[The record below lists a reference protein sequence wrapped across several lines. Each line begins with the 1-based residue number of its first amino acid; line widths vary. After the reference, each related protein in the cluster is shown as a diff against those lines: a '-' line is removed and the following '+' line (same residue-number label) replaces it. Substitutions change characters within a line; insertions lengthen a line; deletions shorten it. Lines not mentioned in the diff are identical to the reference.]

1 MIKKTLSKGIK
12 VLKISTWLS
21 VIFSLLIVLVVGF
34 FVAFPGLIKAPIEAQ
49 LSGASGLEVKLSKI
63 SFELE
68 ADGISL
74 KIHNLKLGS
83 KDQNQP
89 IAQIQGLHWRVNVMN
104 LIDDIYHPSQVFI
117 DVLTLHANSISDAAF
132 SVADATQL
140 VSLETLEIAHFFESL
155 SIQKTHIKGA
165 DELVISPLD
174 ITRFGSQL
182 LLTVS
187 NQAIGDQN
195 VDIAMTL
202 SSEQLEHDGFL
213 TLPMTFSND
222 DFSLLSN
229 LKLYHQED
237 GEYAEFSGYIEQIKA
252 VNLDKY
258 LTASIVG
265 DSTSNWMKR
274 GFKSGF
280 LKNSNIRIVKNLSEE
295 SPAEISFNAH
305 LTETELLFN
314 SDWKNLKDLDADIST
329 DGKKIKVLVN
339 NTKLYGFPLANMA
352 LEIVDMSKPNLDV
365 HLLGKI
371 DTTSQALMQ
380 FLAQAPTGNTVHDV
394 VKQFSLEGQLTG
406 ELDLL
411 IPLDDRAVT
420 LDVDLA
426 IDENRLVTLGG
437 AVVIEGYKS
446 TIAFHDNQIST
457 SGTGTIRDIPFEIRV
472 NPKNRGDDK
481 EASFAVELL
490 KIDNDFELYL
500 TRRLDQTWRARIE
513 SEVLKTNIEIALT
526 DELPSVRV
534 VGLQVAS
541 SDSLKGDWNIQPDD
555 LPSMFLSVHGIF
567 VDEKEIPDFSAKLE
581 SANNILKI
589 SDLSFEGIGVG
600 DKDLLFNG
608 AWVAGKTGIIAKAK
622 GKELSEFLKK
632 LKVTEKVSGGEF
644 DFDVRLFCNCTPWN
658 MSLSGLSGIAKMNVK
673 EGVFTDKDPNIGRVL
688 SLLNIRAITKR
699 FKLDVAD
706 LTDKGFAYDSIDAKI
721 TLLNSQAKIDN
732 FQLESSSSSINLVG
746 QSNIIDESY
755 DIEAKVTPAIGDA
768 VPAATYLAGGGL
780 VGLGVWLI
788 DEQLFDGKLID
799 KIVDKVVEFKYKI
812 TGSWDEPTIKN
823 ISTIL

>member
-1 MIKKTLSKGIK
+1 
-12 VLKISTWLS
+12 
-21 VIFSLLIVLVVGF
+21 
-34 FVAFPGLIKAPIEAQ
+34 
-49 LSGASGLEVKLSKI
+49 
-63 SFELE
+63 
-68 ADGISL
+68 
-74 KIHNLKLGS
+74 
-83 KDQNQP
+83 
-89 IAQIQGLHWRVNVMN
+89 
-104 LIDDIYHPSQVFI
+104 
-117 DVLTLHANSISDAAF
+117 
-132 SVADATQL
+132 
-140 VSLETLEIAHFFESL
+140 
-155 SIQKTHIKGA
+155 
-165 DELVISPLD
+165 
-174 ITRFGSQL
+174 
-182 LLTVS
+182 
-187 NQAIGDQN
+187 
-195 VDIAMTL
+195 
-202 SSEQLEHDGFL
+202 
-213 TLPMTFSND
+213 
-222 DFSLLSN
+222 
-229 LKLYHQED
+229 
-237 GEYAEFSGYIEQIKA
+237 
-252 VNLDKY
+252 
-258 LTASIVG
+258 
-265 DSTSNWMKR
+265 
-274 GFKSGF
+274 
-280 LKNSNIRIVKNLSEE
+280 
-295 SPAEISFNAH
+295 
-305 LTETELLFN
+305 
-314 SDWKNLKDLDADIST
+314 
-329 DGKKIKVLVN
+329 
-339 NTKLYGFPLANMA
+339 
-352 LEIVDMSKPNLDV
+352 
-365 HLLGKI
+365 
-371 DTTSQALMQ
+371 MQ
-380 FLAQAPTGNTVHDV
+380 FLAQAPTGKTVHDV

-411 IPLDDRAVT
+411 IPLDDRAAT

-457 SGTGTIRDIPFEIRV
+457 NGMGTIRDIPFEIRV

-589 SDLSFEGIGVG
+589 SNLSFEGIGVG
-600 DKDLLFNG
+600 DKDLIFNG

-658 MSLSGLSGIAKMNVK
+658 MSLSELSGIAKMNVK
-673 EGVFTDKDPNIGRVL
+673 EGVFTDKNHNIGRVL
-688 SLLNIRAITKR
+688 SLLNIRSIAKR

-732 FQLESSSSSINLVG
+732 FQLEASSSSINLVG

-799 KIVDKVVEFKYKI
+799 KIVDQVVEFKYKI

>member
-34 FVAFPGLIKAPIEAQ
+34 FVAFPSLIKAPIEAQ

-74 KIHNLKLGS
+74 KIHDLKLGS

-104 LIDDIYHPSQVFI
+104 LFDDIYHPSQVFI
-117 DVLTLHANSISDAAF
+117 DVLTLHTNSISDATF

-229 LKLYHQED
+229 LKFYHQED
-237 GEYAEFSGYIEQIKA
+237 GEYVEFSGYIEQIKA

-274 GFKSGF
+274 GFKSGV

-329 DGKKIKVLVN
+329 DGKQIKVLVN
-339 NTKLYGFPLANMA
+339 NTKLYGFPLENMA
-352 LEIVDMSKPNLDV
+352 LEIVDMSQPNLDV

-411 IPLDDRAVT
+411 IPLDDRAAT

-437 AVVIEGYKS
+437 TVVIEGYKS

-457 SGTGTIRDIPFEIRV
+457 NGMGTIRDIPFEIRV
-472 NPKNRGDDK
+472 NPKNRVDDK

-526 DELPSVRV
+526 NELPSVRV

-581 SANNILKI
+581 SANNVLKI
-589 SDLSFEGIGVG
+589 SNLSFEGIGVG
-600 DKDLLFNG
+600 DKDLIFNG

-658 MSLSGLSGIAKMNVK
+658 MSLSELSGIAKMNVK
-673 EGVFTDKDPNIGRVL
+673 EGVFTDKNHNIGRVL
-688 SLLNIRAITKR
+688 SLLNIRSIAKR

-732 FQLESSSSSINLVG
+732 FQLEASSSSINLVG

-799 KIVDKVVEFKYKI
+799 KIVDQVVEFKYKI

>member
-34 FVAFPGLIKAPIEAQ
+34 FVAFPNLIKAPIEAQ

-74 KIHNLKLGS
+74 KIHDLKLGS
-83 KDQNQP
+83 KDQDQP

-132 SVADATQL
+132 SVADAKQL

-155 SIQKTHIKGA
+155 SIQKTHIMGD

-174 ITRFGSQL
+174 VTRFGSQL

-721 TLLNSQAKIDN
+721 TLLNSQARIDN